1 MQLRKHA
8 LVIYAI
14 WAVLAIEF
22 VEAMATREWLVA
34 FVAFATGVLSILPS
48 IVVKRFHVELPVS
61 FLALITVFVFA
72 TLFLGEV
79 SDFYGRYWRWDVV
92 LHSGSAITFGLIGF
106 LFALFLFEG
115 DRYAAPPW
123 AIGLISFTFAMTIG
137 ALWEIFEVTMDG
149 LFGMNMQKS
158 GLSVTMWDLI
168 ADAFGGGVGALSG
181 FLYLRGRTAGGA
193 GLLIRKFR

>member
-1 MQLRKHA
+1 MQLRKNA

-22 VEAMATREWLVA
+22 VEAVVTREWLVA
-34 FVAFATGVLSILPS
+34 FVAFATVVLSILPG

-79 SDFYGRYWRWDVV
+79 FDFYGRYWWWDVV

-106 LFALFLFEG
+106 LFTLFLFEG
-115 DRYAAPPW
+115 DR
-123 AIGLISFTFAMTIG
+123 
-137 ALWEIFEVTMDG
+137 
-149 LFGMNMQKS
+149 
-158 GLSVTMWDLI
+158 
-168 ADAFGGGVGALSG
+168 
-181 FLYLRGRTAGGA
+181 
-193 GLLIRKFR
+193 